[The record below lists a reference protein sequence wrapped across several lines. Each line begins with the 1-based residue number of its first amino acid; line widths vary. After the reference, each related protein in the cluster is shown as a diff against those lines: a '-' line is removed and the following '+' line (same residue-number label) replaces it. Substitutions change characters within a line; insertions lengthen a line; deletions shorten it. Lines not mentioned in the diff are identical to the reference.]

1 MEESDFQ
8 VSPSSFLR
16 KSFYFAVH
24 PRLTKERSRLMKRIY
39 ERNMSE
45 AGMNDHIQ
53 K

>member
-8 VSPSSFLR
+8 VFLSFFLR
-16 KSFYFAVH
+16 KFFYFTIH
-24 PRLTKERSRLMKRIY
+24 PCLTKERSRLMKRIY

-45 AGMNDHIQ
+45 AATNDHIQ